1 MYNDF
6 KVKPLHIMP
15 PKTSACVKRYDGQP
29 KWMYFL
35 IENQDLIEK
44 YNTIWDKASADIE
57 KEFDD
62 EPVYNKKILKTNI
75 KSHGKVT
82 DFYDKEIPRV
92 DSNHNCLAIMSL
104 DSALNKDGNYYP
116 QVVLKECKFIKSRLL
131 DILLMT

>member
-15 PKTSACVKRYDGQP
+15 PKTSACVKRYDGQT

-62 EPVYNKKILKTNI
+62 KPLYNNKILKTNI
-75 KSHGKVT
+75 KSHDEVT
-82 DFYDKEIPRV
+82 DFYDKEIPKV

-116 QVVLKECKFIKSRLL
+116 QVFLKECKFIKNRLL

>member
-15 PKTSACVKRYDGQP
+15 PKTSACVKRYDGQT

-62 EPVYNKKILKTNI
+62 EPLYNNKILKTNI
-75 KSHGKVT
+75 KSHDEVT
-82 DFYDKEIPRV
+82 DFYDKEIPKV

-104 DSALNKDGNYYP
+104 DSALNKDGNYYS
-116 QVVLKECKFIKSRLL
+116 QVFLKECKFIKNRLL